1 MAKLGE
7 EDPRWIVS
15 DRPDGTNINGW
26 HWEETNKMTFCKDY
40 FESQLN
46 TEQNV
51 SFGEKWFRLVSE
63 TFGNKSE
70 CCRPKVLDLE
80 RIRRGRVF
88 SLDEEKG
95 KKFGVFD
102 LKVTMQ
108 YEVEVECMV
117 KTKKK
122 KKKEEENVD
131 GLDGEEEEEEK
142 EEEETSVRGEGR
154 DFVEG
159 VFQLERSGGVR
170 VDDEDDWW
178 RGRGEG
184 DREDVVHEAGV
195 REDVCGNAGDVCGE
209 NERVLRGVISRGLTR
224 GKGGHHL
231 RGNSHIANIATTT
244 TTATTTT
251 AITTR
256 VRALT

>member
-63 TFGNKSE
+63 TFGNKSNVVVRKFSISNASVEGE
-70 CCRPKVLDLE
+70 CSVSTRK
-80 RIRRGRVF
+80 
-88 SLDEEKG
+88 KG

-102 LKVTMQ
+102 FKVTRQ

-131 GLDGEEEEEEK
+131 GLDGEEEEEAAG
-142 EEEETSVRGEGR
+142 RLLGEP
-154 DFVEG
+154 FSMVA
-159 VFQLERSGGVR
+159 FFSGS
-170 VDDEDDWW
+170 
-178 RGRGEG
+178 
-184 DREDVVHEAGV
+184 
-195 REDVCGNAGDVCGE
+195 
-209 NERVLRGVISRGLTR
+209 LLSRGHDPYKSTFQS
-224 GKGGHHL
+224 G
-231 RGNSHIANIATTT
+231 
-244 TTATTTT
+244 
-251 AITTR
+251 
-256 VRALT
+256 

>member
-1 MAKLGE
+1 M
-7 EDPRWIVS
+7 VS
-15 DRPDGTNINGW
+15 IG
-26 HWEETNKMTFCKDY
+26 
-40 FESQLN
+40 
-46 TEQNV
+46 
-51 SFGEKWFRLVSE
+51 
-63 TFGNKSE
+63 FGNVRE
-70 CCRPKVLDLE
+70 QIECRPKVLDLE

-88 SLDEEKG
+88 SLDEEKREKVWRVRFESDDAVRG
-95 KKFGVFD
+95 GGGVH
-102 LKVTMQ
+102 
-108 YEVEVECMV
+108 
-117 KTKKK
+117 
-122 KKKEEENVD
+122 
-131 GLDGEEEEEEK
+131 GEDEEEEEK
-142 EEEETSVRGEGR
+142 RRGKRGRIRRRRGGRGKRRRGNESVRGEGR

>member
-63 TFGNKSE
+63 TFGNKSNVVVRKFSISNASVEGE
-70 CCRPKVLDLE
+70 CSVSTRK
-80 RIRRGRVF
+80 
-88 SLDEEKG
+88 KG

-122 KKKEEENVD
+122 KKKKRKTWTD
-131 GLDGEEEEEEK
+131 
-142 EEEETSVRGEGR
+142 
-154 DFVEG
+154 
-159 VFQLERSGGVR
+159 
-170 VDDEDDWW
+170 
-178 RGRGEG
+178 
-184 DREDVVHEAGV
+184 
-195 REDVCGNAGDVCGE
+195 
-209 NERVLRGVISRGLTR
+209 
-224 GKGGHHL
+224 
-231 RGNSHIANIATTT
+231 
-244 TTATTTT
+244 
-251 AITTR
+251 
-256 VRALT
+256 

>member
-1 MAKLGE
+1 
-7 EDPRWIVS
+7 
-15 DRPDGTNINGW
+15 
-26 HWEETNKMTFCKDY
+26 MTFCKDY

-63 TFGNKSE
+63 TFGNKSNVVRKFSISNASVEGE
-70 CCRPKVLDLE
+70 CSVSTRK
-80 RIRRGRVF
+80 
-88 SLDEEKG
+88 KG

-142 EEEETSVRGEGR
+142 EEEETKACAVKGEISLKEFSSLNEAEEYEWTTKTTGGEEEAKAIVKTWFTR
-154 DFVEG
+154 PVLEKMFAETLETFVEKM
-159 VFQLERSGGVR
+159 
-170 VDDEDDWW
+170 
-178 RGRGEG
+178 
-184 DREDVVHEAGV
+184 
-195 REDVCGNAGDVCGE
+195 
-209 NERVLRGVISRGLTR
+209 NEFC
-224 GKGGHHL
+224 
-231 RGNSHIANIATTT
+231 AE
-244 TTATTTT
+244 
-251 AITTR
+251 
-256 VRALT
+256 

>member
-1 MAKLGE
+1 MHIRYFCCNAYTKYSFISIKRFRRRRFVSSKKKRKKERVLRMAKLGE

-40 FESQLN
+40 FESRLN

-63 TFGNKSE
+63 TFGNKSNVVRKFSISNASVEGE
-70 CCRPKVLDLE
+70 CSVSTRK
-80 RIRRGRVF
+80 
-88 SLDEEKG
+88 KG

-142 EEEETSVRGEGR
+142 EEEETKACAVKGEISLKEFSSLNEAEEYEWTTKTTGGEEEAKAIVKTWFTR
-154 DFVEG
+154 PVLEKMFAETLETFVEKM
-159 VFQLERSGGVR
+159 
-170 VDDEDDWW
+170 
-178 RGRGEG
+178 
-184 DREDVVHEAGV
+184 
-195 REDVCGNAGDVCGE
+195 
-209 NERVLRGVISRGLTR
+209 NEFC
-224 GKGGHHL
+224 
-231 RGNSHIANIATTT
+231 AE
-244 TTATTTT
+244 
-251 AITTR
+251 
-256 VRALT
+256 